1 VLFRSRGFALA
12 PELQCPCAAMSR
24 KDYDDIV
31 RNTVPQTDLMMR
43 PSKEEEQEARKGP
56 HSLMPDEQTLETAV
70 RGALRT
76 ELVNGVADISIEVD
90 RDAVTLTGRV
100 ATAEEINRISD
111 VVSRVDGV
119 RKFNNKLVVA
129 G

>member
-1 VLFRSRGFALA
+1 
-12 PELQCPCAAMSR
+12 MSR

-31 RNTVPQTDLMMR
+31 RSTVPQTDLTMR
-43 PSKEEEQEARKGP
+43 PSKEEELEARKGP
-56 HSLMPDEQTLETAV
+56 RNLMPDEQALETAV

-76 ELVNGVADISIEVD
+76 ELVNGVADVSIEVD

>member
-1 VLFRSRGFALA
+1 
-12 PELQCPCAAMSR
+12 MSR

-31 RNTVPQTDLMMR
+31 RKTVPQTDLTMR
-43 PSKEEEQEARKGP
+43 ASKEEEQASLAGP
-56 HSLMPDEQTLETAV
+56 RNLMPDEQALETAV

-90 RDAVTLTGRV
+90 RDAVTVTGRV
-100 ATAEEINRISD
+100 ATSDEINRVSD
-111 VVSRVDGV
+111 IVSRVDGV
-119 RKFNNKLVVA
+119 RKFTNKLVVA